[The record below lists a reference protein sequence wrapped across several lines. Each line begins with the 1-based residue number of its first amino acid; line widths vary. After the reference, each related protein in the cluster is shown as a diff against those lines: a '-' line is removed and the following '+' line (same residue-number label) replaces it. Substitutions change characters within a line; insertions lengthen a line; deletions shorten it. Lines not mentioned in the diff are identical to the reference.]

1 MIRRDLSSQR
11 VGQVANLR
19 ADCQSAQT
27 ASSYQPARK
36 MLTRISCLA
45 SVLACALFASGE
57 LSNRRAPGFALPDP
71 EYTHFYDLQDYRGKV
86 LLIDIMSTTC
96 PHCLLLSTTL
106 EKVKEKYGDKVQ
118 ILSVVLPPDN
128 QSTVAKFRAVNRI
141 TVPIVCDQGQMT
153 ISYMNARPGM
163 GHIDVPHLFLI
174 DRTGMIRNDFSYKED
189 ARAVFEGPGLNL
201 EIDKLLK

>member
-1 MIRRDLSSQR
+1 MIRRDLSSQD

-27 ASSYQPARK
+27 ASGY
-36 MLTRISCLA
+36 RISCLLVLLA
-45 SVLACALFASGE
+45 SALFASGE

-106 EKVKEKYGDKVQ
+106 EKVKEKYGDRVE

-128 QSTVAKFRAVNRI
+128 QSTVAKFKAVNKI

-174 DRTGMIRNDFSYKED
+174 DRNGMIRNDFSYKED

>member
-1 MIRRDLSSQR
+1 MIL
-11 VGQVANLR
+11 
-19 ADCQSAQT
+19 
-27 ASSYQPARK
+27 
-36 MLTRISCLA
+36 RISCLA
-45 SVLACALFASGE
+45 PLLACALFASGE

-106 EKVKEKYGDKVQ
+106 EKVKEKYGDKVE

-128 QSTVAKFRAVNRI
+128 QSTVAKYRAVNKI

-174 DRTGMIRNDFSYKED
+174 DQAGMIRNDFSYKED
-189 ARAVFEGPGLNL
+189 ARSVFEGPGLNL